1 MAGVG
6 DAPEQASLQFSPST
20 IFLRAFDGLE
30 VALAGE
36 VLLTGPR
43 RSISPKSGRGAPFEG
58 GHALTGPRAGWRPAG
73 GATAE
78 SPDGRYVAEL
88 MELLAIDR
96 KSAPAWLMSAIGQA
110 LVSLRE
116 NKLLRTF
123 YAALLAQ
130 GVATSVSVGQ
140 WGTCDFDEWRFR
152 GHARPID
159 RYVRKLFAIKCTT
172 RAAAPNAELAA
183 PSNLSDMCH
192 TVIPSAY
199 FVCVRNSSV
208 QKRGDGLDVDVEVE
222 AGHVPPAD
230 WIPKERRS
238 TARFEIEPPGASSRS
253 TLVVPSGQRSS
264 TQRLHFNTHIKKGQA
279 HITVLDEHKRR
290 YDLPI
295 DLA

>member
-6 DAPEQASLQFSPST
+6 DAPKRAPIELSPTT
-20 IFLRAFDGLE
+20 IFIRAFDGLE
-30 VALAGE
+30 VELAGE
-36 VLLTGPR
+36 VLLTSPR
-43 RSISPKSGRGAPFEG
+43 RSVSAPTARSAAFHNKS
-58 GHALTGPRAGWRPAG
+58 ALTGPRAGWRAAG

-88 MELLAIDR
+88 MELFAIDR
-96 KSAPAWLMSAIGQA
+96 EIAPDWLMTAIGNA
-110 LVSLRE
+110 LVGFRE
-116 NKLLRTF
+116 DKTLRTF

-130 GVATSVSVGQ
+130 GVATSATAGQ
-140 WGTCDFDEWRFR
+140 WGTCDFDEWRYR
-152 GHARPID
+152 GQARLMD
-159 RYVRKLFAIKCTT
+159 RYVTKLFAIKCTA
-172 RAAAPNAELAA
+172 RAAARSAELAA
-183 PSNLSDMCH
+183 PSNLADMCQ

-208 QKRGDGLDVDVEVE
+208 QKSGDGLDVDVEVE

-230 WIPKERRS
+230 WIPKDMRS
-238 TARFEIEPPGASSRS
+238 TARFEIEPPGGSSPS

-264 TQRLHFNTHIKKGQA
+264 TQKLHFNTRVNKGQA